1 LAALFLEK
9 DKNKEKTNVKTMN
22 KLETT
27 YLGLKLRNPLIIAS
41 SGLTNSVEKIKN
53 LEAKGA
59 GAVVLKSLFEEQIKM
74 DAGKMVSQTDYPE
87 ALDYV
92 NYYIK
97 NNSVQEYL
105 NLIKEA
111 KAAVKI
117 PIIAS
122 INCVSSK
129 DWVDFAKKIEQAGAD
144 ALEVNVYVLPID
156 RNSSSE
162 KYENIYL
169 ELAEKLKK
177 ILTIP
182 FAFKLSFYFSNLVG
196 LVQKLNV
203 PGVVL
208 FNRLYAP
215 DIDIDTMKFTS
226 ADVFSSPADI
236 RFSLRWVGIISSKV
250 AKVDIAAST
259 GVHDGKAV
267 IKQILA
273 GATAVQVCSTLYKNG
288 IDYLETMTKD
298 IDIWMTKNGYSS
310 INGFKGKMSYDK
322 IDDPQIYERSQFMKY
337 FSSIQ

>member
-1 LAALFLEK
+1 
-9 DKNKEKTNVKTMN
+9 MN

-27 YLGLKLRNPLIIAS
+27 YLGLKLRNPFIIAS

-59 GAVVLKSLFEEQIKM
+59 GAVVLKSLFEEQIRM
-74 DAGKMVSQTDYPE
+74 DAGKVAAQTDYPE

-92 NYYIK
+92 NFYTK

-105 NLIKEA
+105 DLIKEA

-117 PIIAS
+117 PVIAS

-129 DWVDFAKKIEQAGAD
+129 DWVDFAKKIEMAGAD
-144 ALEVNVYVLPID
+144 ALEVNIYVLPID
-156 RNSSSE
+156 RNASSE

-169 ELAEKLKK
+169 EVAEKLRKT
-177 ILTIP
+177 LTIP
-182 FAFKLSFYFSNLVG
+182 FAFKLSFYLTNLVG

-203 PGVVL
+203 QGVVL

-215 DIDIDTMKFTS
+215 DIDIDSMKFTS

-236 RFSLRWVGIISSKV
+236 RFSLRWVGIVSSKI
-250 AKVDIAAST
+250 AKIDIAAST
-259 GVHDGKAV
+259 GIHDGKAA

-273 GATAVQVCSTLYKNG
+273 GATAVEVCSALYKNG
-288 IDYLETMTKD
+288 IDFLETMIKD
-298 IDIWMTKNGYSS
+298 METWMTKS
-310 INGFKGKMSYDK
+310 GFKSISEFKGRMSYNK